1 MKPSGNED
9 LHITSILFDEPL
21 CVQLVKSSQ
30 VVVAVHGC
38 AGEHKV
44 SYVGGLDE
52 KLKTMV
58 IEALKSA
65 DFNVEEDISYHS
77 GKDRRNICNKN
88 KSGRG
93 LQIEITMGLRCAMF
107 KRLSRRERQK
117 TTPVFEKF
125 VTAIRDVLLGLQEV

>member
-1 MKPSGNED
+1 M
-9 LHITSILFDEPL
+9 FDEPI

-38 AGEHKV
+38 AGEHKA

-52 KLKTMV
+52 KLKTML

-93 LQIEITMGLRCAMF
+93 LQIEITKGLRCAMF
-107 KRLSRRERQK
+107 EGLRRHERQK

-125 VTAIRDVLLGLQEV
+125 VTAIRDVLLRALEV